1 MLEYVM
7 LLLATPSLVDRPPP
21 PLQHQF
27 FLTEEGCEQAVL
39 RANLPLGY
47 RVVCLP
53 ITVSAADDAGTLVA
67 HY

>member
-7 LLLATPSLVDRPPP
+7 LLLASPALVEQPPP

-27 FLTEEGCEQAVL
+27 FLTEEGCEQAAL
-39 RANLPLGY
+39 RAGLPPGY

-53 ITVSAADDAGTLVA
+53 ITVSAANDPETLVA